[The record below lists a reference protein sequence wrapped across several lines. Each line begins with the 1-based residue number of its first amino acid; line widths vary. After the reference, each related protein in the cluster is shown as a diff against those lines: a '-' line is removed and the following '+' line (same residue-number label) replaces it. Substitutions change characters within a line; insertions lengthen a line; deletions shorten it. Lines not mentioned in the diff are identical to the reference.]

1 MIKKI
6 NNRIVLVMTICI
18 LMLCLCIYGMVN
30 LAFLKKGKF
39 SGDKDIYPYYTQE
52 QFDTLPAELKRNC
65 VVEDHV
71 NPTRGIIYDD
81 MNRPLVSSV
90 RVYPIGV
97 DGRGFDPQHI
107 YFEANSPYLDTLVN
121 DISRMFYNQFHD
133 RYPNYTLEKY
143 REKFT
148 KVFKERGRAQIF
160 SEDDVQKYSKMV
172 VERDL
177 DAIRQM
183 PVFSRTIAPKDRA
196 RYGLA
201 DREKVYFQNILDK
214 GGQKFTVRL
223 RPYGDMGSRILGDVT
238 QKNGIDGCSKFNDI
252 LAGKPGTTRQ
262 LHVDG
267 ISIPLY
273 MENPPV
279 EGGDV
284 YTTLNVEIQNI
295 VHQALMNKAKQAH
308 PLWACAI
315 VMETATGDIKGISNF
330 QAIPPTDP
338 GQDTIYIEARN
349 YAMVSEVAEPGSTFK
364 LASLL
369 AYLEKTGG
377 DTTSRFE
384 VHNHVFKSKGRSY
397 LKHDSGNPK
406 ATDSATPRQI
416 IQMSS
421 NVGVAQ
427 MIEKAFKGNYAEY
440 VKALESM
447 YITVG
452 FKAQIA
458 TLPPVAN
465 LRPDTRIWEEQYSRY
480 FGAAFNMQP
489 IQTLVYYNAVAN
501 GGKMM
506 EPRFVKA
513 TRVEGKLTTYEPRV
527 IKDQI
532 ASPKTIAIAQDILK
546 SVVDRRPG
554 TAYGTARRFAPGVSF
569 AGKTGTR
576 DIFDTKMGKYDKDRN
591 AVSFCGYF
599 PADKPKYT
607 CIVYLFNVQ
616 GGSAEAI
623 EVFANIAKRI
633 MNPPA
638 KLPESGKHAHFHHPI
653 SKTTFTVLSNLYHF
667 AEKDTTKK
675 AKYLVN
681 PSAEQTHAKAY
692 SLPQYD
698 NVPDVTGLNAMDA
711 VAEMRK
717 AGYRT
722 RLKGCG
728 TVRKI
733 ELDKQNKIVVL
744 TLSTG

>member
-1 MIKKI
+1 MLNKI
-6 NNRIVLVMTICI
+6 NNRIILIMTLCSI
-18 LMLCLCIYGMVN
+18 MLLYCIYGMVD
-30 LAFLKKGKF
+30 LAFFQKGKF
-39 SGDKDIYPYYTQE
+39 NGDKSIYRYYTQE
-52 QFDTLPAELKRNC
+52 QFDTLDAQSRRNC
-65 VVEDHV
+65 VVEDHI

-97 DGRGFDPQHI
+97 DGRSFDPKHI
-107 YFEANSPYLDTLVN
+107 YFTANSPYLDTLVN
-121 DISRMFYNQFHD
+121 DISRMFYAQFHD

-148 KVFKERGRAQIF
+148 RVFKKRERVQIF

-177 DAIRQM
+177 NAIKQM
-183 PVFSRTIAPKDRA
+183 PVFSRTIEPKDRG

-201 DREKVYFQNILDK
+201 NKEKVYFQNILDK
-214 GGQKFTVRL
+214 GGQKLTIRL
-223 RPYGDMGSRILGDVT
+223 RPYGEMGSRILGDVAK
-238 QKNGIDGCSKFNDI
+238 KNGIDGCKMFSPI
-252 LAGKPGTTRQ
+252 LAGKPGIRRQ
-262 LHVDG
+262 LYVNG
-267 ISIPLY
+267 ISIPLS

-284 YTTLNVEIQNI
+284 YTTLNIEIQKI
-295 VHQALMNKAKQAH
+295 VHQALMDKAKQAH

-330 QAIPPTDP
+330 HAIPPAAP

-377 DTTSRFE
+377 DTTHTFE
-384 VHNHVFKSKGRSY
+384 IFNHTFKSRGRSY

-406 ATDSATPRQI
+406 ATVRATPREI
-416 IQMSS
+416 IQRSS
-421 NVGVAQ
+421 NVGIAQ
-427 MIEKAFKGNYAEY
+427 MIDSAFNHNYAEY
-440 VKALESM
+440 VEMLNSM

-452 FKAQIA
+452 FNAQIDKIPA
-458 TLPPVAN
+458 IVN
-465 LRPDTRIWEEQYSRY
+465 LRPETKIFEEQYSRY
-480 FGAAFNMQP
+480 FGAAFSMQP
-489 IQTLVYYNAVAN
+489 LQTLVYYNAVAN

-506 EPRFVKA
+506 QPRFVKA
-513 TRVEGKLTTYEPRV
+513 VSVEGKRTDFQPEV
-527 IKDQI
+527 IKEQI
-532 ASPKTIAIAQDILK
+532 ASPKTIAITQDILK

-554 TAYGTARRFAPGVSF
+554 TAYSTARRVAPGVSF

-576 DIFDTKMGKYDKDRN
+576 DIFDTKLGKYDKDRN

-607 CIVYLFNVQ
+607 CIVYLFNVA
-616 GGSAEAI
+616 GGSSEAI

-638 KLPESGKHAHFHHPI
+638 KIPNNEKHAQFSQPV
-653 SKTTFTVLSNLYHF
+653 SKNTYTALARYYKF
-667 AEKDTTKK
+667 AEKDTTKS
-675 AKYLVN
+675 AKFVISSSQGTPTRY
-681 PSAEQTHAKAY
+681 
-692 SLPQYD
+692 
-698 NVPDVTGLNAMDA
+698 NVPNYEDIPDVTGLSAIDA
-711 VAEMRK
+711 VAALRK
-717 AGYRT
+717 TDYQV

-728 TVRKI
+728 TVSKI
-733 ELDKQNKIVVL
+733 DIDKQNKIIVL